1 MKNFKHDL
9 QKEKKMEIEEE
20 YNKRHQIYTSE
31 RINRKRNLNEYS
43 LKEKEDNEDTQMK
56 NSITDL
62 NIIFQSLQNL
72 IPSNNKIDK
81 NYILN
86 QMKKLRKELSK
97 NSASENDIINI
108 IKKYPNLIGALSN
121 YLLDFKNSELQ
132 FETIW
137 VLNNLSIYSFNYH
150 LDFQFNQINQFL
162 IQILKD
168 EKKFSNFGTRNL
180 IFEKVFKFIGKL
192 MFMNDITFNY
202 FIQNNI
208 INILFNCLNSS
219 IRSLRIVC
227 LWNLNQIFT
236 KLIENN
242 YENEIKIFNQKD
254 SLLSYKFILS
264 RIELNQNNS
273 FDEIFEIYWLLNEL
287 FKKFP
292 DSVNYIF
299 FFDKDILYKF
309 NHILSFTLIEKLSQ
323 PCIRLL
329 SNLIV
334 LNNNIILRDNF
345 INSVFSRKDLIQYIQ
360 VILNS
365 DFGKYDIS
373 IIKDIL
379 LLIFNLF
386 SYSPKITGSFFYEN
400 IMKMI
405 NNYNNN
411 LKFNDNEISK
421 LLLIIYYQIFNE
433 NNNVILQYEEQIIIP
448 FILNNYQNHYND
460 LNYLLII
467 LDILYFY
474 IKGKGKNLGNQSEY
488 LIKVIIEQN
497 GNIEISN
504 LQSYILE
511 FMNFIQ

>member
-1 MKNFKHDL
+1 MKFFKHDL

-31 RINRKRNLNEYS
+31 RISKKRNLNEYS
-43 LKEKEDNEDTQMK
+43 LIEKDNEDTQMQ

-62 NIIFQSLQNL
+62 NIIFESLQNL
-72 IPSNNKIDK
+72 FLSNNIIDK

-108 IKKYPNLIGALSN
+108 INKYPNLIGALSN

-162 IQILKD
+162 IQILKN
-168 EKKFSNFGTRNL
+168 EKKFSSCGTRNL
-180 IFEKVFKFIGKL
+180 IFEKLFKFIGKL
-192 MFMNDITFNY
+192 MFMNDNTFNY

-219 IRSLRIVC
+219 VRSLRIVC
-227 LWNLNQIFT
+227 LWNLNQILT

-242 YENEIKIFNQKD
+242 YENELKIFNQKD

-264 RIELNQNNS
+264 RIELNQKNS

-292 DSVNYIF
+292 NSVNYIF
-299 FFDKDILYKF
+299 FFDKDVLSKF
-309 NHILSFTLIEKLSQ
+309 DHILSYTLIEKLSQ

-334 LNNNIILRDNF
+334 LNNNSILRDNF

-360 VILNS
+360 LILNS
-365 DFGKYDIS
+365 DFEKFDIS
-373 IIKDIL
+373 IMKDIL
-379 LLIFNLF
+379 LLIFNIF
-386 SYSPKITGSFFYEN
+386 SYSPKITGNVFYEN

-405 NNYNNN
+405 NNYHI
-411 LKFNDNEISK
+411 LKITDNEISK
-421 LLLIIYYQIFNE
+421 LLLLIYYKIFIE
-433 NNNVILQYEEQIIIP
+433 NNNIIGQYEEQIIIP

-460 LNYLLII
+460 LNSLLII

-474 IKGKGKNLGNQSEY
+474 IRGKGKNIDNQSEY
-488 LIKVIIEQN
+488 LFKVIIEHN

-504 LQSYILE
+504 LQTSLLE
-511 FMNFIQ
+511 FINLINQ

>member
-62 NIIFQSLQNL
+62 NIIFESLQNL
-72 IPSNNKIDK
+72 FLSNNIIDK

-108 IKKYPNLIGALSN
+108 INKYPNLIGALSN

-162 IQILKD
+162 IQILKN
-168 EKKFSNFGTRNL
+168 EKKFSSCGTRNL
-180 IFEKVFKFIGKL
+180 IFEKLFKFIGKL
-192 MFMNDITFNY
+192 MFMNDNTFNY

-219 IRSLRIVC
+219 VRSLRIVC
-227 LWNLNQIFT
+227 LWNLNQILT

-242 YENEIKIFNQKD
+242 YENELKIFNQKD

-292 DSVNYIF
+292 NSVNYIF
-299 FFDKDILYKF
+299 FFDKDVLSKF
-309 NHILSFTLIEKLSQ
+309 DHILSYTLIEKLSQ

-334 LNNNIILRDNF
+334 LNNNSILRDNF

-411 LKFNDNEISK
+411 LKFNDN
-421 LLLIIYYQIFNE
+421 
-433 NNNVILQYEEQIIIP
+433 
-448 FILNNYQNHYND
+448 
-460 LNYLLII
+460 
-467 LDILYFY
+467 
-474 IKGKGKNLGNQSEY
+474 
-488 LIKVIIEQN
+488 
-497 GNIEISN
+497 
-504 LQSYILE
+504 
-511 FMNFIQ
+511 

>member
-1 MKNFKHDL
+1 MKNYKHDL

-20 YNKRHQIYTSE
+20 FNKRHQIYTSE
-31 RINRKRNLNEYS
+31 RINKKRNLNDYS
-43 LKEKEDNEDTQMK
+43 LKEKDNEDTQMQ

-62 NIIFQSLQNL
+62 NIIFESLQNL
-72 IPSNNKIDK
+72 FFSNNINDK

-108 IKKYPNLIGALSN
+108 INKYPNLIGGLSN

-168 EKKFSNFGTRNL
+168 EKKFSSCGTRNL
-180 IFEKVFKFIGKL
+180 IFEKIFKFIGKL
-192 MFMNDITFNY
+192 IFMNDNTFNY

-219 IRSLRIVC
+219 VRSLRIVC
-227 LWNLNQIFT
+227 LWNLNQIIT

-292 DSVNYIF
+292 HSVNYIF
-299 FFDKDILYKF
+299 FFDRDALSKF
-309 NHILSFTLIEKLSQ
+309 NHILSYTLIEKLSQ

-334 LNNNIILRDNF
+334 LNNNNILRDNF

-360 VILNS
+360 LILNT
-365 DFGKYDIS
+365 DFAKYDIS

-386 SYSPKITGSFFYEN
+386 SFSPKITGSFFYEN

-405 NNYNNN
+405 NYYNT
-411 LKFNDNEISK
+411 LKIIDNEISK
-421 LLLIIYYQIFNE
+421 LLLIIYYKIFIE
-433 NNNVILQYEEQIIIP
+433 NNNTIGQYEEQIIIP

-467 LDILYFY
+467 LYILYFY
-474 IKGKGKNLGNQSEY
+474 TKRKGKNIGNLSEY
-488 LIKVIIEQN
+488 LFKLLIEHN
-497 GNIEISN
+497 GNIEVSN
-504 LQSYILE
+504 LQSSLLE
-511 FMNFIQ
+511 FINLIQ

>member
-1 MKNFKHDL
+1 MKNYKHDL

-20 YNKRHQIYTSE
+20 FNKRHQIYTSE
-31 RINRKRNLNEYS
+31 RINKKRNLNDYS
-43 LKEKEDNEDTQMK
+43 LKEKDNEDTQMQ

-62 NIIFQSLQNL
+62 NIIFESLQNL
-72 IPSNNKIDK
+72 FFSNNINDK

-108 IKKYPNLIGALSN
+108 INKYPNLIGGLSN

-168 EKKFSNFGTRNL
+168 EKKFSSCGTRNL
-180 IFEKVFKFIGKL
+180 IFEKIFKFIGKL
-192 MFMNDITFNY
+192 IFMNDNTFNY

-219 IRSLRIVC
+219 VRSLRIVC
-227 LWNLNQIFT
+227 LWNLNQIIT

-292 DSVNYIF
+292 HSVNYIF
-299 FFDKDILYKF
+299 FFDRDALSKF
-309 NHILSFTLIEKLSQ
+309 NHILSYTLIEKLSQ

-334 LNNNIILRDNF
+334 LNNNNILRDNF

-360 VILNS
+360 LILNT
-365 DFGKYDIS
+365 DFAKYDIS

-386 SYSPKITGSFFYEN
+386 SFSPKITGSFFYEN

-405 NNYNNN
+405 NYYNT
-411 LKFNDNEISK
+411 LKIIDNEISK
-421 LLLIIYYQIFNE
+421 LLLIIYYKIFIE
-433 NNNVILQYEEQIIIP
+433 NNNTIGQYEEQIIIP

-474 IKGKGKNLGNQSEY
+474 IKGKGKNIRNQSEY
-488 LIKVIIEQN
+488 LFKLVIEHN

-504 LQSYILE
+504 LQSSLLE
-511 FMNFIQ
+511 LINLIQ

>member
-1 MKNFKHDL
+1 MKFFKHDL

-31 RINRKRNLNEYS
+31 RISKKRNLNEYS
-43 LKEKEDNEDTQMK
+43 LIEKDNEDTQMQ

-62 NIIFQSLQNL
+62 NIIFESLQNL
-72 IPSNNKIDK
+72 FLSNNIIDK

-108 IKKYPNLIGALSN
+108 INKYPNLIGALSN

-162 IQILKD
+162 IQILKN
-168 EKKFSNFGTRNL
+168 EKKFSSCGTRNL
-180 IFEKVFKFIGKL
+180 IFEKLFKFIGKL
-192 MFMNDITFNY
+192 MFMNDNTFNY

-219 IRSLRIVC
+219 VRSLRIVC
-227 LWNLNQIFT
+227 LWNLNQILT

-242 YENEIKIFNQKD
+242 YENELKIFNQKD

-264 RIELNQNNS
+264 RIELNQKNS

-292 DSVNYIF
+292 NSVNYIF
-299 FFDKDILYKF
+299 FFDKDVLSKF
-309 NHILSFTLIEKLSQ
+309 DHILSYTLIEKLSQ

-334 LNNNIILRDNF
+334 LNNNSILRDNF
-345 INSVFSRKDLIQYIQ
+345 INYVFSRKDLIQYIQ
-360 VILNS
+360 LILNS
-365 DFGKYDIS
+365 DFEKFDIS
-373 IIKDIL
+373 IMKDIL
-379 LLIFNLF
+379 LLIFNIF
-386 SYSPKITGSFFYEN
+386 SYSPKITGNVFYEN

-405 NNYNNN
+405 NNYHT
-411 LKFNDNEISK
+411 LKITDNEISK
-421 LLLIIYYQIFNE
+421 LLLLIYYKIFIE
-433 NNNVILQYEEQIIIP
+433 NNNIIGQYEEQIIIP

-460 LNYLLII
+460 LNSLLII

-474 IKGKGKNLGNQSEY
+474 IRGKGKNIDNQSEY
-488 LIKVIIEQN
+488 LFKVIIEHN

-504 LQSYILE
+504 LQTSLLE
-511 FMNFIQ
+511 FINLINQ

>member
-192 MFMNDITFNY
+192 MFMNDNTFNY

-219 IRSLRIVC
+219 VRSLRIVC

-299 FFDKDILYKF
+299 FFDKDVLSKF
-309 NHILSFTLIEKLSQ
+309 DHILSYTLIEKLSQ

-334 LNNNIILRDNF
+334 LNNNSILRDNF

-360 VILNS
+360 LILNT
-365 DFGKYDIS
+365 DFAKYDIS
-373 IIKDIL
+373 IIKDI
-379 LLIFNLF
+379 IDKINL
-386 SYSPKITGSFFYEN
+386 
-400 IMKMI
+400 
-405 NNYNNN
+405 
-411 LKFNDNEISK
+411 
-421 LLLIIYYQIFNE
+421 
-433 NNNVILQYEEQIIIP
+433 
-448 FILNNYQNHYND
+448 
-460 LNYLLII
+460 
-467 LDILYFY
+467 
-474 IKGKGKNLGNQSEY
+474 
-488 LIKVIIEQN
+488 
-497 GNIEISN
+497 
-504 LQSYILE
+504 
-511 FMNFIQ
+511 

>member
-1 MKNFKHDL
+1 MKNYKHDL

-20 YNKRHQIYTSE
+20 FNKRHQIYTSE
-31 RINRKRNLNEYS
+31 RINKKRNLNDYS
-43 LKEKEDNEDTQMK
+43 LKEKDNEDTQMQ

-62 NIIFQSLQNL
+62 NIIFESLQNL
-72 IPSNNKIDK
+72 FFSNNINDK

-108 IKKYPNLIGALSN
+108 INKYPNLIGGLSN

-162 IQILKD
+162 IQILND
-168 EKKFSNFGTRNL
+168 EKKFSSCGTRNL
-180 IFEKVFKFIGKL
+180 IFEKIFKFIGKL
-192 MFMNDITFNY
+192 IFMNDNTFNY

-219 IRSLRIVC
+219 VRSLRIVC
-227 LWNLNQIFT
+227 LWNLNQIIT

-242 YENEIKIFNQKD
+242 YENELKIFNQKD

-264 RIELNQNNS
+264 RIELNQKNS

-292 DSVNYIF
+292 NSVNYIF
-299 FFDKDILYKF
+299 FFVKDVLSKF
-309 NHILSFTLIEKLSQ
+309 DHILSYTLIEKLSQ

-334 LNNNIILRDNF
+334 LNNNNILRDNF

-360 VILNS
+360 LILNT
-365 DFGKYDIS
+365 DFAKYDIS

-386 SYSPKITGSFFYEN
+386 SFSPKITGSFFF
-400 IMKMI
+400 MK
-405 NNYNNN
+405 
-411 LKFNDNEISK
+411 
-421 LLLIIYYQIFNE
+421 
-433 NNNVILQYEEQIIIP
+433 IL
-448 FILNNYQNHYND
+448 
-460 LNYLLII
+460 
-467 LDILYFY
+467 
-474 IKGKGKNLGNQSEY
+474 
-488 LIKVIIEQN
+488 
-497 GNIEISN
+497 
-504 LQSYILE
+504 
-511 FMNFIQ
+511 

>member
-1 MKNFKHDL
+1 MKNYKHDL

-20 YNKRHQIYTSE
+20 FNKRHQIYTSE
-31 RINRKRNLNEYS
+31 RINKKRNLNDYS
-43 LKEKEDNEDTQMK
+43 LKEKDNEDTQMQ

-62 NIIFQSLQNL
+62 NIIFESLQNL
-72 IPSNNKIDK
+72 FFSNNINDK

-292 DSVNYIF
+292 HSVNYIF
-299 FFDKDILYKF
+299 FFD
-309 NHILSFTLIEKLSQ
+309 
-323 PCIRLL
+323 
-329 SNLIV
+329 
-334 LNNNIILRDNF
+334 RD
-345 INSVFSRKDLIQYIQ
+345 D
-360 VILNS
+360 
-365 DFGKYDIS
+365 
-373 IIKDIL
+373 
-379 LLIFNLF
+379 
-386 SYSPKITGSFFYEN
+386 
-400 IMKMI
+400 
-405 NNYNNN
+405 
-411 LKFNDNEISK
+411 
-421 LLLIIYYQIFNE
+421 
-433 NNNVILQYEEQIIIP
+433 
-448 FILNNYQNHYND
+448 
-460 LNYLLII
+460 
-467 LDILYFY
+467 
-474 IKGKGKNLGNQSEY
+474 
-488 LIKVIIEQN
+488 
-497 GNIEISN
+497 
-504 LQSYILE
+504 
-511 FMNFIQ
+511 

>member
-1 MKNFKHDL
+1 MKFFKHDL

-31 RINRKRNLNEYS
+31 RISKKRNLNEYS
-43 LKEKEDNEDTQMK
+43 LIEKDNEDTQMQ

-62 NIIFQSLQNL
+62 NIIFESLQNL
-72 IPSNNKIDK
+72 FLSNNIIDK

-108 IKKYPNLIGALSN
+108 INKYPNLIGALSN

-150 LDFQFNQINQFL
+150 LDFHFNQINQFL
-162 IQILKD
+162 IQILKN
-168 EKKFSNFGTRNL
+168 EKKFSSCGTRNL
-180 IFEKVFKFIGKL
+180 IFEKLFKFIGKL
-192 MFMNDITFNY
+192 MFMNDNTFNY

-219 IRSLRIVC
+219 VRSLRIVC
-227 LWNLNQIFT
+227 LWNLNQILT

-242 YENEIKIFNQKD
+242 YENELKIFNQKD

-264 RIELNQNNS
+264 RIELNQKNS

-292 DSVNYIF
+292 NSVNYIF
-299 FFDKDILYKF
+299 FFDKDVLSKF
-309 NHILSFTLIEKLSQ
+309 DHILSYTLIEKLSQ

-334 LNNNIILRDNF
+334 LNNNSILRDNF
-345 INSVFSRKDLIQYIQ
+345 INYVFSRKDLIQYIQ
-360 VILNS
+360 LILNS
-365 DFGKYDIS
+365 DFEKFDIS
-373 IIKDIL
+373 IMKDIL
-379 LLIFNLF
+379 LLIFNIF
-386 SYSPKITGSFFYEN
+386 SYSPKITGNVFYEN

-405 NNYNNN
+405 NNYHT
-411 LKFNDNEISK
+411 LKITDNEISK
-421 LLLIIYYQIFNE
+421 LLLLIYYKIFIE
-433 NNNVILQYEEQIIIP
+433 NNNIIGQYEEQIIIP

-460 LNYLLII
+460 LNSLLII

-474 IKGKGKNLGNQSEY
+474 IRGKGKNIDNQSEY
-488 LIKVIIEQN
+488 LFKVIIEHN

-504 LQSYILE
+504 LQTSLLE
-511 FMNFIQ
+511 FINLINQ